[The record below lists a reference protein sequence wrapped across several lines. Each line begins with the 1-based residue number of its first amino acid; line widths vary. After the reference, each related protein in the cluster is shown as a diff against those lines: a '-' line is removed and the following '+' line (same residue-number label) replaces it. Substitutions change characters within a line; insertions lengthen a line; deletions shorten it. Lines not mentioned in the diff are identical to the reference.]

1 MFGRQINA
9 RSQQNLGQSLDL
21 NVAGDHEHWPR
32 PEDIEW
38 TVLLYPWVGLLT
50 ECRLHAYCFK
60 DLLLH
65 TIVKLSEIRVFLF
78 LAEVY
83 CPNFSPF

>member
-1 MFGRQINA
+1 MFGRQTNA
-9 RSQQNLGQSLDL
+9 RSQQDLGQSLDL

-50 ECRLHAYCFK
+50 ECRLHAYCLQ
-60 DLLLH
+60 DLVLH
-65 TIVKLSEIRVFLF
+65 TAIELSKI
-78 LAEVY
+78 
-83 CPNFSPF
+83 